1 MIKKMKRK
9 EETYE
14 MPCMEVIDI
23 LPESVLCGSGDTIGS
38 SEGNMDG
45 SSNDL

>member
-9 EETYE
+9 EEIYE

-23 LPESVLCGSGDTIGS
+23 LPESVLCQSGLSGGNT
-38 SEGNMDG
+38 EGMDG
-45 SSNDL
+45 SNSDL

>member
-23 LPESVLCGSGDTIGS
+23 LPESVLCQSVSGGNT
-38 SEGNMDG
+38 EGMDG
-45 SSNDL
+45 SSSDL